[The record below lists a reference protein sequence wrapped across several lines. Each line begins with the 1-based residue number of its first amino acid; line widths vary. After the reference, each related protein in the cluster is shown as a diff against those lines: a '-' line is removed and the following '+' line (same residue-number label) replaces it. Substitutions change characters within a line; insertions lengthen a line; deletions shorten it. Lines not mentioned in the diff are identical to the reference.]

1 MPDGKFSIIVS
12 VWAMV
17 STIVKVN
24 LNKYCRFTIIGDPVE
39 LDIAILFI
47 TFGDKLL
54 TYVVHVSIWY
64 PEIKDVMIIGSEGC
78 SVGGDKKLFIEKL
91 KSPETVDANKLD
103 AVTPAVLSPL
113 QRKVVFTF

>member
-1 MPDGKFSIIVS
+1 
-12 VWAMV
+12 MV

-54 TYVVHVSIWY
+54 TYVVHVSI
-64 PEIKDVMIIGSEGC
+64 
-78 SVGGDKKLFIEKL
+78 
-91 KSPETVDANKLD
+91 
-103 AVTPAVLSPL
+103 
-113 QRKVVFTF
+113 